1 MPMRFLL
8 VAGLTALGLVSA
20 HAQSYPTRQV
30 TIIVPYPAGGPTD
43 QVARML
49 APKLSAR
56 FGQNFIIENV
66 SGGGTNIAG
75 ARVARAEPDGHTLYV
90 ANLQISANV
99 ALYPNLPFDTEKD
112 FAPVILINNN
122 PLVLTGRKTLTAN
135 TLPELTGW
143 MKTTPAKMA
152 HPGTGSTGHLATF
165 LFAQAVGTKVD
176 HIPYRGAAPALQ
188 DISGGHV
195 DLFFATPQS
204 VVQQVASGQMKAF
217 GITQKEPS
225 RLFAGVPSFVQAFGP
240 KLEILFWHM
249 LFAPAKTPQPI
260 VTALNAAVQE
270 AIEDPAILK
279 AWADSGVSPY
289 PKEMRTP
296 AAAAAYL
303 RQQIAH
309 WGQVVRDNNIQP
321 PTN

>member
-1 MPMRFLL
+1 MPMKFLL
-8 VAGLTALGLVSA
+8 VIALTALGLAGA
-20 HAQSYPTRQV
+20 HAQTYPSRQV

-43 QVARML
+43 QVARQL
-49 APKLSAR
+49 APKLSAK
-56 FGQNFIIENV
+56 FGQSFIVENV

-75 ARVARAEPDGHTLYV
+75 ARVARAEPDGHTLYLP
-90 ANLQISANV
+90 NLQFSANV
-99 ALYPNLPFDTEKD
+99 ALYPSLAFDTEKD
-112 FAPVILINNN
+112 FTPIILINNN
-122 PLVLTGRKTLTAN
+122 PLVLIGRKSLTAN
-135 TLPELTGW
+135 TLPELMEW

-165 LFAQAVGTKVD
+165 LFAQGVGAKVD

-225 RLFAGVPSFVQAFGP
+225 PLFPGVPSFVQALGP

-249 LFAPAKTPQPI
+249 LLAPANTPSTI
-260 VTALNAAVQE
+260 VAALNGAVQE
-270 AIEDPAILK
+270 AMRDETILK
-279 AWADSGVSPY
+279 SWADSGVSPY
-289 PKEMRTP
+289 PGNMRTP
-296 AAAAAYL
+296 DAARSYL
-303 RQQIAH
+303 KEQIAR
-309 WGQVVRDNNIQP
+309 WGQVVRDNKIEP